1 MTILDRYIIRQLLVS
16 FLFGLLA
23 FLLIFLVIDLMEKL
37 DDFIDAGVELPVIL
51 EYYTHFMP
59 EIIRLMTPVAML
71 LGALFVTGRIVQQNE
86 LAAIKSSGVSLYR
99 FILPFLA
106 MAFVVSLVSIY
117 FNGWVVPFS
126 NHKKFEIERVYLQK
140 SSTATSRFN
149 IYFQQGRTRLVS
161 LGFYESTSR
170 TARRVSIE
178 DFSDTNLTVLVRRYD
193 AQQMK
198 WVDNQTGN
206 PDSALSS
213 ASPIVDMESKG
224 GWELADGV
232 ERKLADGREE
242 MRTFN
247 RLPIGRLSLT
257 PDEIEEKQRKPDE
270 MDYNELGVFIQSQ
283 RRAGQEV
290 SRWLVDYHS
299 KIAFPFASLIV
310 VLFGVPFSANKRR
323 SGVAIEFG
331 ISVAVTFIYLAF
343 MKTSQVFGY
352 NGDLDPLLTAWLANI
367 IFLAFGIFNLAR
379 AQK

>member
-1 MTILDRYIIRQLLVS
+1 MTILDRYSIRQFLLS

-23 FLLIFLVIDLMEKL
+23 FLVIFLVIDLMEKL

-51 EYYTHFMP
+51 EYYIHFMP

-106 MAFVVSLVSIY
+106 MALVVSLVSIY

-126 NHKKFEIERVYLQK
+126 NHKKFEIERVYLRK

-149 IYFQQGRTRLVS
+149 IYFQEGRTRLVS
-161 LGFYESTSR
+161 LGFYESSSR

-193 AQQMK
+193 ALHMK
-198 WVDNQTGN
+198 WMDEQTVDSI
-206 PDSALSS
+206 SALSLTPS
-213 ASPIVDMESKG
+213 MEDNGLKG
-224 GWELADGV
+224 GWELTEGV
-232 ERKLADGREE
+232 ERTIADGREE
-242 MRTFN
+242 MRSFD

-257 PDEIEEKQRKPDE
+257 PGEIEEKQRKPDE
-270 MDYNELGVFIQSQ
+270 MGYNELRVFIQSQ

-323 SGVAIEFG
+323 GGVAIEFG

-367 IFLAFGIFNLAR
+367 IFLAAGIVNLAR